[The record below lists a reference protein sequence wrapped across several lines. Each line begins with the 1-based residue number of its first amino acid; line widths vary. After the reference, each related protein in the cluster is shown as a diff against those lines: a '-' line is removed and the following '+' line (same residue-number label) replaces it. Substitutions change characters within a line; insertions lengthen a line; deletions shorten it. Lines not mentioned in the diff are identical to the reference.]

1 MRRTLVLLH
10 RGFGLASAGF
20 LFLAGITGAIIAWDH
35 ELDEALNPKFYR
47 SSESARTLTS
57 SEAIALAESLEVQRP
72 EVRVRYLPLGTE
84 PGHALQLFAEPRP
97 GSNAELDFDQI
108 VLDPQSGEVQAQR
121 KWGEVSLRR
130 ENIMSF
136 LYALHYTLHMP
147 ERAGVLLMGVVALV
161 WVFDAFV
168 ALALSFPQ
176 RKHWRRSFEFRW
188 TGGSTKLTFDLH
200 RSGGV
205 WTWLLVL
212 VIAVTAVSMNLGEQ
226 VMRPLVSVFSK
237 LPEDPWDQTADPAKA
252 GRPPIGR
259 TRAVELARADAA
271 KRGITAPPGGLVYAE
286 LSGFYV
292 VGFFS
297 PGGDHGESPLG
308 NPWIFLDA
316 YDGQVLAAEIP
327 GEGSAG
333 DVFMQAQFP
342 LHSGRIFGL
351 AGRIG
356 VTLLGLTIAML
367 SATGVLL
374 WLKKRRKRPATQN
387 FVPIERFSGHDATL
401 GTPPERGEPAGI
413 QGSTHGGVIAGHR
426 EIDSGRVRGG

>member
-1 MRRTLVLLH
+1 MRRILVLLH
-10 RGFGLASAGF
+10 RWFGLASAGF

-35 ELDEALNPKFYR
+35 ELDEALNPRFYR
-47 SSESARTLTS
+47 TSDDARTLTS
-57 SEAIALAESLEVQRP
+57 SDAIALAQALEAQRP
-72 EVRVRYLPLGTE
+72 ELRVRYLPLGTE
-84 PGHALQLFAEPRP
+84 PGHALALFAEARP
-97 GSNAELDFDQI
+97 GSHAELEFDQI

-121 KWGEVSLRR
+121 KWGRVSLRR

-147 ERAGVLLMGVVALV
+147 ERAGVILMGIVALA
-161 WVFDAFV
+161 WVFDAFA
-168 ALALSFPQ
+168 ALVLSFPQ

-188 TGGSTKLTFDLH
+188 TGGAPKLTFDLH

-205 WTWLLVL
+205 WTWLWVL
-212 VIAVTAVSMNLGEQ
+212 IIAVTAVSMNLGKE
-226 VMRPLVSVFSK
+226 VMRPVVSVFSK
-237 LPEDPWDQTADPAKA
+237 LPESPWERVADPGSA

-259 TRAVELARADAA
+259 ARAVELASADAA

-286 LSGFYV
+286 LSGLYA

-316 YDGQVLAAEIP
+316 YDGRILAAEIP
-327 GEGSAG
+327 GVGTAG
-333 DVFMQAQFP
+333 EVFMQAQFP

-356 VTLLGLTIAML
+356 VTLLGLVTATL

-374 WLKKRRKRPATQN
+374 WLRKRRKRPAPKN
-387 FVPIERFSGHDATL
+387 FIPTGRFSGHDATF

-413 QGSTHGGVIAGHR
+413 QGNAHGGVIAGRR